1 MVSDIM
7 VEYLFKVCKK
17 FRSLLIVLMFKIT
30 FWKRLKITF
39 FNSFEGKIHIS
50 IDSLGQISIQK
61 NLMIRGPVYLR
72 TFANGNLTI
81 GKHVFLN
88 HNCSITAMK
97 KIQIG
102 DNCMFGNNLVI
113 VDHDHILS
121 SKNDNEYVSN
131 EIVIGD
137 HVWCGANVTI
147 LKGVH
152 IGDGAI
158 IAAGAVVNK
167 SIPSGEIWGGNPV
180 RKIK

>member
-7 VEYLFKVCKK
+7 FEYLFKVCKK
-17 FRSLLIVLMFKIT
+17 LRSFLIVLMSKII
-30 FWKRLKITF
+30 FGKRLKITF
-39 FNSFEGKIHIS
+39 INSFEGKIHFS

-61 NLMIRGPVYLR
+61 NLMIRGPIYLR
-72 TFANGNLTI
+72 TFAKGKITM
-81 GKHVFLN
+81 GKHIFLN

-97 KIQIG
+97 NIQIG

-113 VDHDHILS
+113 VDHDHTS
-121 SKNDNEYVSN
+121 SFENDNEYVSD

-152 IGDGAI
+152 IGDGVV

-167 SIPSGEIWGGNPV
+167 SIPSGEIWGGNPA